1 MCINR
6 TILFVTK
13 RKLLKPPGALF
24 NNLWLSSPCP
34 HPAQLQAWLQ
44 APQCGS
50 IPHSPYDPGSHP
62 MTMKLHFAEEVK
74 ETQSQESHLRP
85 FVHSF
90 YPLQIVLTEPV
101 LSALPCTGDKGLKKH
116 KAALMGFIP
125 LPRSSSGSAV
135 GKEETGATQS
145 HIVTFM
151 GPGYFCFHGHLPLYK
166 EKTIY

>member
-1 MCINR
+1 
-6 TILFVTK
+6 
-13 RKLLKPPGALF
+13 
-24 NNLWLSSPCP
+24 
-34 HPAQLQAWLQ
+34 
-44 APQCGS
+44 
-50 IPHSPYDPGSHP
+50 

-90 YPLQIVLTEPV
+90 YPLQIVLTKPV
-101 LSALPCTGDKGLKKH
+101 LSALLALHCGDNGLKKH